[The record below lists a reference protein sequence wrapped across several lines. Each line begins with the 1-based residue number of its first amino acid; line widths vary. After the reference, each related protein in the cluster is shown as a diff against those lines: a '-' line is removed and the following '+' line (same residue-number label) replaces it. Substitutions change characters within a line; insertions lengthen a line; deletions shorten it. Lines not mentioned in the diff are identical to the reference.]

1 MKRLQLSGFLAAVM
15 AVAYLAGGYAGPVTA
30 AEFYEGKTL
39 NIVVGTTPGG
49 TNDFIARTLG
59 DHMMRHIPGKP
70 RYLIRSMPGAGS
82 IRSINFLV
90 NVAAQD
96 GTYIGTMI
104 RGVVLAPLFR
114 IHGANFDPS
123 KFQWLGSVNQVTQI
137 AVVWHTAGVNS
148 IEDIKKKEVIAG
160 GTGPSTGMSQF
171 PAMVNAVLGTKFKVV
186 YGYPGGSQVN
196 LALERG
202 EVQAR
207 LGWTLKSAL
216 GEKPHWF
223 KEGKAKIIL
232 QIGISKNPELKDV
245 PWFNDLVKDPD
256 DLKAVELLSSQMLLG
271 RPYFAPP
278 GVPADRAKI
287 LRVAFEKTMR
297 DKGFIKDAAKRLI
310 PVGPVSAKQ
319 IEDLIKRVYATPKPI
334 VDRVVAALDP
344 RKMIKRKAKLVKVTA
359 KVTKKKRGGRK
370 ITLANGKTYSISGR
384 FTKKLTVAGKTGRV
398 RGKIKVGMT
407 CTFEADGSS
416 VIRGS
421 CK

>member
-1 MKRLQLSGFLAAVM
+1 MKRFKFSGFLAA
-15 AVAYLAGGYAGPVTA
+15 AVALALLAGGNAGPASA
-30 AEFYEGKTL
+30 ADFYEGKTI

-59 DHMMRHIPGKP
+59 DYMMKYIPGKP
-70 RYLIRSMPGAGS
+70 RYLVRSMPGAGS
-82 IRSINFLV
+82 IRSVNYIV
-90 NVAAQD
+90 NVAPQD
-96 GTYIGTMI
+96 GTYIATLI
-104 RGVVLAPLFR
+104 RGIVLGPLFR
-114 IHGANFDPS
+114 IHGVNFDPS
-123 KFQWLGSVNQVTQI
+123 KFHWLGSVNQVTQI
-137 AVVWHTAGVNS
+137 AVVWHTAG
-148 IEDIKKKEVIAG
+148 IKTIDDIKKKEVIAG

-186 YGYPGGSQVN
+186 YGYPGGNQVN

-216 GEKPHWF
+216 SEKPHWF
-223 KEGKAKIIL
+223 KDGKAIIVL
-232 QIGISKNPELKDV
+232 QMGISKNPELKDV
-245 PWFNDLVKDPD
+245 PWLNDLVKDPD

-287 LRVAFEKTMR
+287 LRVAFEKTMK
-297 DKGFIKDAAKRLI
+297 DKGFIKIAAKRLL
-310 PVGPVSAKQ
+310 PVDPVSAKE
-319 IEDLIKRVYATPKPI
+319 IEDLIKRVYATPKAI

-344 RKMIKRKAKLVKVTA
+344 SKMIKRKAKLVKVTA

-384 FTKKLTVAGKTGRV
+384 FTKKLTVSGVTGRV

-416 VIRGS
+416 VIRGQ